1 MTILPVVYIAGK
13 YRAPTPW
20 LVLGNVRA
28 AQEAALQVWK
38 LGAVAL
44 CPHSNTGL
52 FDGECDDQVWLAGDL
67 ELLRRCDAVFMVV
80 DWRESSGA
88 CNEHRVA
95 VELGLPVFEVVGRL
109 KRWVDEWKL
118 AQVEK

>member
-1 MTILPVVYIAGK
+1 MILPVIYIAGK

-20 LVLGNVRA
+20 QVQANIRA

-52 FDGECDDQVWLAGDL
+52 FDGECDDSVWLAGDK
-67 ELLRRCDAVFMVV
+67 ELLRRSDAVLLI
-80 DWRESSGA
+80 DGWRESQGA
-88 CNEHRVA
+88 RAEMQLA
-95 VELGLPVFEVVGRL
+95 GELGLPVFEVLPRL

-118 AQVEK
+118 AQVEQ